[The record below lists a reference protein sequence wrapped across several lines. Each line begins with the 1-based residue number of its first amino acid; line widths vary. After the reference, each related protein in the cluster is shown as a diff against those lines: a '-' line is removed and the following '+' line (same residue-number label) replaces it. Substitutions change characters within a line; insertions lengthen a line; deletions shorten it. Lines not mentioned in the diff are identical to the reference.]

1 MSKTI
6 HRIYIST
13 FVILGLL
20 VLITF
25 AVYGYNYYKLPLEER
40 FYHKLDET
48 LKPSGYYGHGFG
60 IVGSFMM
67 IFGVASYMIRKRIRL
82 FSRLGILKY
91 WLEFHIFLCSVGPIF
106 ILYHTAFKFGG
117 IVALSFWSMVIVVF
131 SGIVGRYIYI
141 QIPRTIQGNEIG
153 LSELQKINQELSYKL
168 LNDYSIDYTI
178 VRRIEDFL
186 EKEEYASWSGNKMI
200 FLFLKKIKENN
211 KFLRE
216 IKISLKQQ
224 ELPKK
229 IIKPAIKLIKQKI
242 IFSRRI
248 GLLKYMQKIFK
259 YWHIAHLPFAFIMI
273 VIMIIHVIVAI
284 TFGYKW
290 IY

>member
-186 EKEEYASWSGNKMI
+186 EKEEYASWCGNKMI